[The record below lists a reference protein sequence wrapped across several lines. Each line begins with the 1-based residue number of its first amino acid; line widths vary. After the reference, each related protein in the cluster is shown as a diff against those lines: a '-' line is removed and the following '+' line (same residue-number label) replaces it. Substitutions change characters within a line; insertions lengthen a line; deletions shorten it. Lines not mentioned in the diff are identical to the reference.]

1 MATDPLVIPTGARR
15 EPTERR
21 VALTVVAAF
30 IVAGISWVLLTDVLL
45 YSLIRNEVVVA
56 RIETA
61 KGWTFVGLAA
71 LLLYVVTLRS
81 ASRLKRAR
89 ETFFAVVNSIGDGV
103 LLLGPDRRIAY
114 ANRAAV
120 RMLRAGSMKELVG
133 MGAGEFSRRY
143 RVSFLD
149 GRVVPPDQYVSQ
161 RVFVEGG
168 TLQYKALIYP
178 PGGAETVISVT
189 AAGVRSDVAEPA
201 EVVVSVMHD
210 ITASER
216 IDRVRDQFIA
226 AAAHSLKTPVAIIK
240 GSSELLSCGKAPELV
255 RPAAMIE
262 RQCGRIDRLVQN
274 LLVLSRIRTGTLRL
288 YPTELELRPLVEE
301 VAHEMAHAAA
311 DHSIATALISGAR
324 VHGDR
329 ERLAMVVRNLI
340 DDAYRTSVA
349 GAPLTLSM
357 TLHDA
362 DIEIGVSY
370 QPLTRMAAALDA
382 RHGSDDLGI
391 GRYVTAAIIEAHGGM
406 IGQYTT
412 GAEAT
417 AWLRLPRIEANGR
430 A

>member
-1 MATDPLVIPTGARR
+1 MATDPLVISSGVRR
-15 EPTERR
+15 EPSARR
-21 VALTVVAAF
+21 VAFTVVAVF
-30 IVAGISWVLLTDVLL
+30 ITAGITWVLFTDVLL
-45 YSLIRNEVVVA
+45 YSLIRDEVLIA

-61 KGWTFVGLAA
+61 KGWAFVGLAA
-71 LLLYVVTLRS
+71 LLLYVVTFRS
-81 ASRLKRAR
+81 ASRLRRAR

-120 RMLRAGSMKELVG
+120 RMLRASSMKELIG
-133 MGAGEFSRRY
+133 MGAPEFSRRY

-161 RVFVEGG
+161 RVFAEGG

-178 PGGAETVISVT
+178 PGGSETVISVT
-189 AAGVRSDVAEPA
+189 AAGVRTDVTEPA

-216 IDRVRDQFIA
+216 IDRIRDQFFA

-262 RQCGRIDRLVQN
+262 RQCGRIDRLVEN

-288 YPTELELRPLVEE
+288 YPIELELRPLVEE

-311 DHSIATALISGAR
+311 DHTISTALISGAR

-370 QPLTRMAAALDA
+370 QPISRVVAAIDA
-382 RHGSDDLGI
+382 RRGYDDLGI
-391 GRYVTAAIIEAHGGM
+391 GRHVTAAVIEAHGGM

-417 AWLRLPRIEANGR
+417 AWLRLPRIEPNGR
-430 A
+430 S